1 MEGTVSDAAI
11 DTGFEALRARL
22 EDPCYEIIP
31 LKGIEKKAER
41 IPEGLDVAI
50 TCSPDKGMPATLELT
65 RRLCGRGFNLIPHI
79 AARMVA
85 DEAQLRDI
93 LSELDDLGIRRI
105 FVVGG
110 DAEQPVGQFDSSLQ
124 LLRLMATI
132 DHGIEVVGVGA
143 YPEGHPLIDDSTLL
157 GFLREKQPFAAY
169 MVNQMCF
176 DPEAIIE
183 WLLAVRAEGVELPV
197 HLGVP
202 GVADRSKLL
211 RIALKIGV
219 GRSARFL
226 KSNRG
231 LVGRVMTPGGWDPEE
246 LLLALAPCFDAPPY
260 EVEGVHIFSFNQIE
274 STERWRAELLARLRS
289 GKDPSR

>member
-1 MEGTVSDAAI
+1 MEGTVSDVAI

-176 DPEAIIE
+176 DPEVIVQ
-183 WLLAVRAEGVELPV
+183 WLLRIRAEGVELPV
-197 HLGVP
+197 HIGVP
-202 GVADRSKLL
+202 GVAERAKLL

-219 GRSARFL
+219 GQSARFL
-226 KSNRG
+226 KSNLG
-231 LVGRVMTPGGWDPEE
+231 LVGRMLSPGGYSPDE
-246 LLLALAPCFDAPPY
+246 LLLALAPCFDRSPY
-260 EVEGVHIFSFNQIE
+260 MVEGVHFFSFNQIE
-274 STERWRAELLARLRS
+274 STEKWRAEMLHRLRG
-289 GKDPSR
+289 GKDPDR